1 MDFVVMA
8 LKFLEAEVIKIFLP
22 EIMQYLMFQGIR
34 EVWWTGGHDMTVEG
48 EWKWITSCQPVE
60 DFVWS
65 ADHNEPDGSGGHDCL
80 DLSYDREYSGSDYL
94 CDSTYYPICQIKQ

>member
-34 EVWWTGGHDMTVEG
+34 ELWWTGGHDMAVEG

-60 DFVWS
+60 EFVWYS
-65 ADHNEPDGSGGHDCL
+65 TEPDGRGGHDCL
-80 DLSYDREYSGSDYL
+80 DLTYSYGYLGSDHL
-94 CDSTYYPICQIKQ
+94 CDSTYYPICQIKE